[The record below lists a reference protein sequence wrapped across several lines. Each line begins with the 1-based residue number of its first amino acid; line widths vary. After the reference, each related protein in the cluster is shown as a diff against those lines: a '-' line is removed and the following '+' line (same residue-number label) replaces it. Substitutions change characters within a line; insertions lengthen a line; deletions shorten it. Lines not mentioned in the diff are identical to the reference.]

1 LLSLAVV
8 LMMPISIFID
18 AAMMDIDTN
27 TMHQQQQQQQQQ
39 IGQHQR
45 EQLLV

>member
-1 LLSLAVV
+1 VV

-27 TMHQQQQQQQQQ
+27 TMHQQQQQQQQ